1 MGFFTIINIIVPMN
15 SNILLTIILQ
25 SLAFAIGIFKI
36 YNDVQVRMKEL
47 EMRLHAVEKQEDEIY
62 RQLEKIFEAINEIK
76 LDLKD
81 KQNR

>member
-1 MGFFTIINIIVPMN
+1 MIYQFINQTVPMN

-25 SLAFAIGIFKI
+25 SIAFAIGLFKI

-47 EMRLHAVEKQEDEIY
+47 EMRLHAVEKQDDEIY
-62 RQLEKIFEAINEIK
+62 RQLEKIIDGLNEVK
-76 LDLKD
+76 LELKD

>member
-1 MGFFTIINIIVPMN
+1 MIIYTLINKPVLMN

-25 SLAFAIGIFKI
+25 SIAFAIGLFKI

-47 EMRLHAVEKQEDEIY
+47 EMRLHAVEKQDDEIY
-62 RQLEKIFEAINEIK
+62 RQLEKIIDGLNEVK
-76 LDLKD
+76 LELKD

>member
-1 MGFFTIINIIVPMN
+1 VIYYFINITVPMN
-15 SNILLTIILQ
+15 SNVLLTIILQ
-25 SLAFAIGIFKI
+25 SIAFAIGIFKI